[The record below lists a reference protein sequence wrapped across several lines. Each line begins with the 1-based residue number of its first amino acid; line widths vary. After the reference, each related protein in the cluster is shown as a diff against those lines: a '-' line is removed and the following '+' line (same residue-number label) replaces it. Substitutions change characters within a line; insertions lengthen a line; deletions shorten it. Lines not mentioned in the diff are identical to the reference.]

1 MLLDFIIEKVNV
13 IIKTSIN
20 IIIVNV
26 IVIAVLL
33 LLLSEL
39 FINL

>member
-1 MLLDFIIEKVNV
+1 MLLDFIIEKVNAIV
-13 IIKTSIN
+13 KTIIN

>member
-13 IIKTSIN
+13 IVKTIIN